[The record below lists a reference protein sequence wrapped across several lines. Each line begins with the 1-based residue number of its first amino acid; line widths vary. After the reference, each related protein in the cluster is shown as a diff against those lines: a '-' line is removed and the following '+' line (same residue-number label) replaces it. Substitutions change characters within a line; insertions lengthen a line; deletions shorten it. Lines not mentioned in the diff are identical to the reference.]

1 MILESSKAKTP
12 RPQRP
17 HSLIASPEDLTN
29 ALRMKLFVTIFAAY
43 ALVIS
48 AKEPTK
54 EPRAATDFIRV
65 DRSEENVLLQP
76 ALATY
81 EKNGVKVSLIGAV
94 HIADKAYFNDLNKR
108 FKSYDRVL
116 FEMIGGDQ
124 LEKLR
129 KQEAEGKKAEESPLG
144 QVYKMVSGFLALAD
158 QKTEIDYTAENFVH
172 ADLTMEEYQTLQEE
186 RGESLLGFAMEA
198 AKNTDMKTQPS
209 TMALMQAVMVGD
221 SKKAKLL
228 LVDALAGGDEAMGG
242 LVAPTV
248 VISDRNEKALKV
260 LDAQIAKGDKNL
272 GIFYGAAH
280 FPAMEKTLLEK
291 GYRKT
296 KQEWLTAW
304 TVEK

>member
-1 MILESSKAKTP
+1 MAKTP

-17 HSLIASPEDLTN
+17 HSLIASPRDLTN
-29 ALRMKLFVTIFAAY
+29 ALHMKFFVPIFAAC
-43 ALVIS
+43 ALIVS
-48 AKEPTK
+48 AKEP
-54 EPRAATDFIRV
+54 EVATDFIRV

-81 EKNGVKVSLIGAV
+81 EKDGVKVSLIGAV
-94 HIADKAYFNDLNKR
+94 HIADKTYYTDLNKR
-108 FKSYDRVL
+108 FKTYDRVL

-129 KQEAEGKKAEESPLG
+129 RQEAEGTKAEESPLG
-144 QVYKMVSGFLALAD
+144 QVYKMVSSFLALAD
-158 QKTEIDYTAENFVH
+158 QKNEIDYTAENFVH

-198 AKNTDMKTQPS
+198 AKSTNIKTQPS
-209 TMALMQAVMVGD
+209 TMALMQAVMMGD

-242 LVAPTV
+242 LAVPTV

-260 LDAQIAKGDKNL
+260 LDAQILKGDKNL

-280 FPAMEKTLLEK
+280 FPAMEGTLLKK
-291 GYRKT
+291 GYQKT

-304 TVEK
+304 TVKN